1 MYQQVL
7 NKYPEFI
14 EDLTLNRIKDSAYP
28 YYSSNVDYGNEVRS
42 RITIFSGRMENI
54 KTKLEN
60 DKRYWQVKI
69 KKMQALMEKI
79 DTELAALDSTEEAT
93 EKEIAELIPAVD
105 EKKMY
110 F

>member
-1 MYQQVL
+1 
-7 NKYPEFI
+7 
-14 EDLTLNRIKDSAYP
+14 
-28 YYSSNVDYGNEVRS
+28 
-42 RITIFSGRMENI
+42 
-54 KTKLEN
+54 
-60 DKRYWQVKI
+60 VKI